1 MLTLSLFRHAKS
13 SWDDPKLKDHDR
25 PLNERGLRDAPRMG
39 AFIATQKLIPDRI
52 LCSTAARTRA
62 TLALA
67 SATWPKLPVVTFDKA
82 LYLADWD
89 KLLRRLQDARE
100 PAAHMMLIGHN
111 PGLQDLAATLIGHGN
126 REERMAMAQ
135 KFPTAALA
143 VIRFETT
150 TWADVV
156 PGSGRLDVTMTPRS
170 LE

>member
-1 MLTLSLFRHAKS
+1 VLTLSLFRHTKS
-13 SWDDPKLKDHDR
+13 SWDNPKLKDHDR
-25 PLNERGLRDAPRMG
+25 PLSARGEHDAPRMG
-39 AFIATQKLIPDRI
+39 AFIAAQGLIPERV

-67 SATWPKLPVVTFDKA
+67 MPAWSPPPVITFDKA

-89 KLLRRLQDARE
+89 KVLLRLQDARE

-111 PGLQDLAATLIGHGN
+111 PGLQDLAATLIGRGN
-126 REERMAMAQ
+126 REERMAIAQ

-143 VIRFETT
+143 VIRFETAK
-150 TWADVV
+150 WADVV
-156 PGSGRLDVTMTPRS
+156 SGSGRLDVYMAPRR